1 MAAAKPATVER
12 RDQQRVPAHVEVSY
26 GAGGE
31 FIPAS
36 TCDLSPTGI
45 GLLGPKLYPVG
56 TELDIRFRAPRE
68 GTGNLLFLRG
78 VVKHASGS
86 RLGIQLLR
94 FGREE
99 RERLREAIKTLAVPG

>member
-1 MAAAKPATVER
+1 MATATAER
-12 RDQQRVPAHVEVSY
+12 RTQHRVPMHVDVSY

-31 FIPAS
+31 FISAS
-36 TCDLSPTGI
+36 SCDLSATGM

-78 VVKHASGS
+78 VVKHAIGS
-86 RLGIQLLR
+86 RMGIHFSRMTPTQEAELR
-94 FGREE
+94 Q
-99 RERLREAIKTLAVPG
+99 AIFTLASP